1 MKFSPAMPEAY
12 LNPETKIV
20 IENEPKGCKA
30 KVLFDQKTG
39 VLLTRINVLEKENAE
54 FTRLLEEEKRLNFL
68 KTQSISIASHDCR
81 SPLTSIQLSASLIER
96 YYDRLDEEKMFIHLD
111 RIKLAVIELNVKLNE
126 LIDVERV
133 KYATSID
140 VNHL

>member
-1 MKFSPAMPEAY
+1 MSEAY

-20 IENEPKGCKA
+20 IENEPEGCKA

-81 SPLTSIQLSASLIER
+81 SPLTSIQLSTSLIER
-96 YYDRLDEEKMFIHLD
+96 YYDRLDRQKLFAHLD
-111 RIKLAVIELNVKLNE
+111 KIKLAVGELADKLDGLTE
-126 LIDVERV
+126 G
-133 KYATSID
+133 
-140 VNHL
+140 